1 MTDSSSSLPT
11 TDSPGAWL
19 MAIRPQTLPVGA
31 APILV
36 GVAVAETS
44 AVSGIR
50 FDLALLCLITALL
63 LQILSN
69 LANDFFDFKKGAD
82 TVDRLGPPR
91 AMQQGFI
98 SSRRMKA
105 GIAIVSISSAITG
118 GVLVWHGGWP
128 YVVLGIL
135 AIVSAIAYTGGPFP
149 LGYNGLGDIFVFLF
163 FGLVAV
169 VGTAHLCVSHIPI
182 IAWPAA
188 SAMGLLAVNLLVV
201 NNVRDE
207 HQDRANGKKTV
218 IARWGKKFGVL
229 QYALGLLLAYMC
241 VGAIASLTGNYYV
254 FLTGIIAGIG
264 VNNLKRLV
272 VSTGKALNPVLGR
285 TAMFTFLFG
294 IILSAA
300 LVFPSFLRFS

>member
-1 MTDSSSSLPT
+1 MTDSLSSLPT

-19 MAIRPQTLPVGA
+19 MAIRPKTLPVGA
-31 APILV
+31 APVLV
-36 GVAVAETS
+36 GVAVAEAS
-44 AVSGIR
+44 AASGIR
-50 FDLALLCLITALL
+50 FDLAILCLVTALL

-82 TVDRLGPPR
+82 TSDRLGPPR
-91 AMQQGFI
+91 AMQQGVI
-98 SSRRMKA
+98 SRRRMKA
-105 GIAIVSISSAITG
+105 GIATVAALSALTG
-118 GVLVWHGGWP
+118 GILVWQGGWT
-128 YVVLGIL
+128 YMVLGIF

-169 VGTAHLCVSHIPI
+169 VGTTHLCLGHIPPTV
-182 IAWPAA
+182 WPAA
-188 SAMGLLAVNLLVV
+188 CAMGLLAVNLLVV

-272 VSTGKALNPVLGR
+272 VSTGKSLNPVLGK
-285 TAMFTFLFG
+285 TALFTFSFG
-294 IILSAA
+294 VILSAA
-300 LVFPSFLRFS
+300 LVLPSLL